1 MASKRK
7 FNSEEMNES
16 ESQTKSNDA
25 NNMAPYPPHFLII
38 GVQKSGTM
46 SAVLNLNKHK
56 DISVLSELH
65 YFDLGWNSKTPEQ
78 YISNFTKQNHS
89 NKLLLGE
96 KTPELIYVDICAS
109 RIKEI
114 CHPQTKFILFLR

>member
-7 FNSEEMNES
+7 FNSVEMNET
-16 ESQTKSNDA
+16 ESQTKSNDTNA
-25 NNMAPYPPHFLII
+25 ASHYPPHFLII

-78 YISNFTKQNHS
+78 YISNFTKQNQS
-89 NKLLLGE
+89 KKLILGE
-96 KTPELIYVDICAS
+96 KTPELIYVDICAE
-109 RIKEI
+109 RIKQI
-114 CHPQTKFILFLR
+114 CHPSTKFILFLR